1 MIITPDTI
9 AAAIETAPA
18 WAQIALT
25 APREGLRDDARLEVA
40 RHLYSTLYQP
50 SRADM
55 AAQLPLPF

>member
-25 APREGLRDDARLEVA
+25 VPQERLREDARREVA
-40 RHLYSTLYQP
+40 QHVYSTLYQP
-50 SRADM
+50 VSGD
-55 AAQLPLPF
+55 AAQLRLPW